1 MGICAVQK
9 FLSYT
14 PTYAASINIHNHVK
28 TGSMGLTGV
37 ILTTSP
43 HIRQFIEI
51 LVFLFTNSYLAYRYF
66 KPYQTNLK
74 HVAFALANQLLEL
87 KMLPRIPVI
96 TRGNIVSTLDNEIS
110 MVVNSH
116 TPVKLPKVC
125 TPSLSAECRGGEG
138 GLSPL
143 LNFQKE
149 AGWQNLNFFRNVAG
163 NEGVSFFRG
172 LQLLHT
178 K

>member
-1 MGICAVQK
+1 MEIYAVQK

-14 PTYAASINIHNHVK
+14 
-28 TGSMGLTGV
+28 MGLTDV

-43 HIRQFIEI
+43 HIRPFTEI
-51 LVFLFTNSYLAYRYF
+51 LVFLFTNCHLACKYF
-66 KPYQTNLK
+66 KPYKTNLK

-87 KMLPRIPVI
+87 KMLPRISVI
-96 TRGNIVSTLDNEIS
+96 TRGNIVSTLDNETS

-125 TPSLSAECRGGEG
+125 TPSLSAECGGGER
-138 GLSPL
+138 GLSLL

-149 AGWQNLNFFRNVAG
+149 RD
-163 NEGVSFFRG
+163 
-172 LQLLHT
+172 
-178 K
+178 